1 MNRPRRPVGAQQ
13 HRRTLRSTLQS
24 AAQTHWRTARQSLQR
39 LLHTPVATAMTV
51 AVIGIAL
58 VLPVGLLLTLD
69 NLRELGGNLGG
80 VSQVSVYL
88 EDSVNAAQAEAL
100 VQELVQREDVQQA
113 RYISPQEGAEEF
125 IAYSGLG
132 DILAALS
139 ENPLPGVIVL
149 TPQLLD
155 AAAAQ
160 ALQSALEGLPGVQSV
175 QLDLAWVER
184 LQQLLALAGR
194 AAAGL
199 LLVLALGVAFVTGN
213 TIRLAIEGRRAEI
226 LVVKLV
232 GGTDA
237 DVALPFLYCG
247 AFYGLG
253 GAISA
258 CLLLWLGMLLL
269 QGPAQTLLTL
279 YGSDFR
285 LQGLGIGGAA
295 LLLAGGGLLGWLGAL
310 LSVRQH
316 LAAIEPR

>member
-1 MNRPRRPVGAQQ
+1 MSKPRRASGAQQ
-13 HRRTLRSTLQS
+13 HRRTLRSSLQS
-24 AAQTHWRTARQSLQR
+24 AAQTHWRTARQSLRR
-39 LLHTPVATAMTV
+39 LLQTPVATAMTV

-58 VLPVGLLLTLD
+58 VLPVGMLLTLD
-69 NLRELGGNLGG
+69 NLRSLSGNLGG

-88 EDSVNAAQAEAL
+88 EDGVSVAQAEAL

-132 DILAALS
+132 DLLAALS

-155 AAAAQ
+155 AAGAQ
-160 ALQSALEGLPGVQSV
+160 ALLSDLEGLPGVESV

-194 AAAGL
+194 AAAAL
-199 LLVLALGVAFVTGN
+199 LLVLCLGVAFVTGN

-226 LVVKLV
+226 VVVKLV

-247 AFYGLG
+247 AFYGLA
-253 GAISA
+253 GAVIA
-258 CLLLWLGMLLL
+258 CLLLGLGMLVL

-279 YGSDFR
+279 YGSEFN
-285 LQGLGIGGAA
+285 LQGLGLGGGV
-295 LLLAGGGLLGWLGAL
+295 LLLAGGTLLGWLGAM

>member
-69 NLRELGGNLGG
+69 NLRGLSGNLGG

>member
-113 RYISPQEGAEEF
+113 RYVSPQEGAEEF
-125 IAYSGLG
+125 IAHSGLG

-160 ALQSALEGLPGVQSV
+160 ALQSALEELPGVQSV

-199 LLVLALGVAFVTGN
+199 MLVLALGVAFVTGN

>member
-1 MNRPRRPVGAQQ
+1 MSKPRRAAGAQQ

-24 AAQTHWRTARQSLQR
+24 TVQTHWRTARQSLQR
-39 LLHTPVATAMTV
+39 LLQTPVATAMTV

-58 VLPVGLLLTLD
+58 LLPVGLLLTLD
-69 NLRELGGNLGG
+69 NLRGLSGNLGG

-88 EDSVNAAQAEAL
+88 EDSVSAAQAETL
-100 VQELVQREDVQQA
+100 VQELEQREDVQQA
-113 RYISPQEGAEEF
+113 RYVSPEEGAKEF

-132 DILAALS
+132 DVLAALS

-149 TPQLLD
+149 TPPLLD
-155 AAAAQ
+155 AARAQ
-160 ALQSALEGLPGVQSV
+160 TLLSDLEGLPGVQSV

-184 LQQLLALAGR
+184 LQQLLTLAGR

-199 LLVLALGVAFVTGN
+199 LLVLCLGVAFITGN

-226 LVVKLV
+226 VVVKLV

-253 GAISA
+253 GAIGA
-258 CLLLWLGMLLL
+258 GLLLWLGILLL

-285 LQGLGIGGAA
+285 LQGLGPGGGA
-295 LLLAGGGLLGWLGAL
+295 LLLAGGSVLGWLGAL

>member
-1 MNRPRRPVGAQQ
+1 MSRLRRPAGAQQ
-13 HRRTLRSTLQS
+13 HRRTLRSTFQS
-24 AAQTHWRTARQSLQR
+24 TAQTHWRTARQSLQR
-39 LLHTPVATAMTV
+39 LLQTPVATAMTV

-69 NLRELGGNLGG
+69 NLRGLSGNLGS

-88 EDSVNAAQAEAL
+88 EDSVSAAQAVTL
-100 VQELVQREDVQQA
+100 VQELGQREDVQQA
-113 RYISPQEGAEEF
+113 RYVSPEEGAEEF

-132 DILAALS
+132 DVLAALS

-155 AAAAQ
+155 AAGAQ
-160 ALQSALEGLPGVQSV
+160 TLLSDLEGLPGVQSV
-175 QLDLAWVER
+175 QFDLAWVER

-199 LLVLALGVAFVTGN
+199 LLVLCLGVAFVTGN

-226 LVVKLV
+226 VVVKLV

-253 GAISA
+253 GAIGA

-269 QGPAQTLLTL
+269 QGPAQALLAL
-279 YGSDFR
+279 YGSDFA
-285 LQGLGIGGAA
+285 LQGLGLGGGA
-295 LLLAGGGLLGWLGAL
+295 LLLAGGSLLGWLGAL

>member
-69 NLRELGGNLGG
+69 NLRGLSGNLGG

-100 VQELVQREDVQQA
+100 VQELVQRENVQQA

>member
-1 MNRPRRPVGAQQ
+1 MSRAKRSAGAQQ
-13 HRRTLRSTLQS
+13 HRRTLRSALQS
-24 AAQTHWRTARQSLQR
+24 AAQTHWRTAQQSLLR
-39 LLHTPVATAMTV
+39 LLHTPIATAMTL

-58 VLPVGLLLTLD
+58 VLPVGLLLMLD
-69 NLRELGGNLGG
+69 NVRGLSDNLGG
-80 VSQVSVYL
+80 ISQVSVYL
-88 EDSVNAAQAEAL
+88 EDGVSDGHAQSL
-100 VQELVQREDVQQA
+100 VQELAQRDDVQQA
-113 RYISPQEGAEEF
+113 RYVSPEEGAQEF
-125 IAYSGLG
+125 IEYSGLG
-132 DILAALS
+132 DILAALV

-160 ALQSALEGLPGVQSV
+160 TLQSALEGLPGVQSV

-184 LQQLLALAGR
+184 LQQILALAGR

-199 LLVLALGVAFVTGN
+199 LLVLCLGVAFVTGN

-226 LVVKLV
+226 VVVKLV

-253 GAISA
+253 GAIGA
-258 CLLLWLGMLLL
+258 CLLLWFGMLLL
-269 QGPAQTLLTL
+269 EGPAQSLLTL
-279 YGSDFR
+279 YGSDFT
-285 LQGLGIGGAA
+285 LQGLRLGGVA
-295 LLLAGGGLLGWLGAL
+295 LLLAGGTLLGWLGAM

-316 LAAIEPR
+316 LASIEPR

>member
-39 LLHTPVATAMTV
+39 LLHTPFATAMTV

-69 NLRELGGNLGG
+69 NLRGLSGNLGG

-88 EDSVNAAQAEAL
+88 EDTVNAAQAEAL

>member
-1 MNRPRRPVGAQQ
+1 MSRPSRPTGARQ
-13 HRRTLRSTLQS
+13 HRRTLGSTLQS
-24 AAQTHWRTARQSLQR
+24 AARTHGRTARQSLRR
-39 LLHTPVATAMTV
+39 LLQTPVATAMTV

-58 VLPVGLLLTLD
+58 VLPVGLLLALD
-69 NLRELGGNLGG
+69 NLRGLSGNLGG

-88 EDSVNAAQAEAL
+88 EDSVSAAQAATL
-100 VQELVQREDVQQA
+100 VQQLEQREDVQQA
-113 RYISPQEGAEEF
+113 HYVSPEEGAEEF

-139 ENPLPGVIVL
+139 DNPLPGVIVL

-155 AAAAQ
+155 ADGAQ
-160 ALQSALEGLPGVQSV
+160 TLLSDLQGLTGVQSV
-175 QLDLAWVER
+175 QLDLGWVER
-184 LQQLLALAGR
+184 LQQLLTLAGR
-194 AAAGL
+194 ASAGL
-199 LLVLALGVAFVTGN
+199 LLVLCLGVAFVTGN

-226 LVVKLV
+226 VVVKLV

-253 GAISA
+253 GAIAA

-269 QGPAQTLLTL
+269 QGPAQSLLVL
-279 YGSDFR
+279 YGSEFR
-285 LQGLGIGGAA
+285 LQGLGPGGGG
-295 LLLAGGGLLGWLGAL
+295 LLLAGGSLLGWLGAL

>member
-1 MNRPRRPVGAQQ
+1 
-13 HRRTLRSTLQS
+13 
-24 AAQTHWRTARQSLQR
+24 
-39 LLHTPVATAMTV
+39 MTV

-58 VLPVGLLLTLD
+58 VLPVGLLLALD
-69 NLRELGGNLGG
+69 NLRGLSGNLGG

-88 EDSVNAAQAEAL
+88 EDSVSAAQAGTL
-100 VQELVQREDVQQA
+100 VQELGQREDVQQA
-113 RYISPQEGAEEF
+113 RYVSPEEGAEEF

-132 DILAALS
+132 DVLAALS

-155 AAAAQ
+155 ADGAQ
-160 ALQSALEGLPGVQSV
+160 TLLSDLQGLTGVQSV
-175 QLDLAWVER
+175 QFDLAWVER
-184 LQQLLALAGR
+184 LQQVLTLAGR

-199 LLVLALGVAFVTGN
+199 LLVLCFGVAFVTGN

-226 LVVKLV
+226 VVVKLV
-232 GGTDA
+232 GGTDT

-253 GAISA
+253 GAIGA

-279 YGSDFR
+279 YVSDFT
-285 LQGLGIGGAA
+285 LQGLGLGGGF
-295 LLLAGGGLLGWLGAL
+295 LLLTGGSLLGWLGAM